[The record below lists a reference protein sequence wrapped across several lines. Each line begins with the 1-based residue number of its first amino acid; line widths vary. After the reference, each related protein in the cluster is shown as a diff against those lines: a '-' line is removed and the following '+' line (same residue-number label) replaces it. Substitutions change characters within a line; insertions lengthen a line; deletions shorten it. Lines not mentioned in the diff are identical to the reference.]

1 MIPASFD
8 KKQAQELVEDIENDL
23 QRLTRVHAD
32 LEKSE
37 KLLEKSDR
45 DDDAYYKFV
54 EAASTELHGLYTGI
68 EKTFERVI
76 IFNTG
81 QRPQGEDF
89 HKLILKT
96 IHEELKLTS
105 DDTNEFLKALSS
117 FRHLFRHAYGI
128 ELNPAQI
135 IDATRQ
141 ACLQWPVI
149 RNELEYFLTELKKRI
164 SDRDSQGRKPQS
176 PDSPG

>member
-23 QRLTRVHAD
+23 LRLIHVHAD
-32 LEKSE
+32 LEKSRA
-37 KLLEKSDR
+37 LLEKWDPA
-45 DDDAYYKFV
+45 DDLYYKFV

-68 EKTFERVI
+68 EKIFARII
-76 IFNTG
+76 IFNAR
-81 QRPQGEDF
+81 QLPQGKDF

-105 DDTNEFLKALSS
+105 DDTNEFLEDLSS

-128 ELNPAQI
+128 ELIPSEI

-141 ACLQWPVI
+141 TCLKWPVI
-149 RNELEYFLTELKKRI
+149 QSELEHFLAELKMRI
-164 SDRDSQGRKPQS
+164 SDRTSQG
-176 PDSPG
+176 